1 MFKTIR
7 RFLSPPPLQLLLIL
21 ILFLLAFWDGSRRF
35 RNLALERLT
44 AGLESD
50 AKLAADLASP
60 GIDSGDLKKTDD
72 LCKTL
77 GRSKHTRFTFILA
90 DGSVLGDSVTD
101 PRDMSGHLDR
111 PEIRQALTGRT
122 GVSKRY
128 SLTRELQMMYVA
140 VPIIQDGR
148 IAAVSRTSKSLED
161 VDSVVRAAHFRFGL
175 LPLTVGLILA
185 ALSLLNAYRIRKSAN
200 LLIQTIGRYE
210 KGEFQERL
218 YEVPAPAL
226 NPVAAA
232 LSRTA
237 ESVRDRTETIRLDR
251 DELESIL
258 SGMIEGVLVL
268 DSEDHIVRYNRSAE
282 SLFHL
287 SPEQVRRRPVYEILR
302 NTELLELIEK
312 IRKNGESV
320 EDVIQL
326 ENGGV
331 VFLQVHGACM
341 ESTDL
346 GRAGIL
352 LVASDVTRLRK
363 LENLR
368 RDFVANVSHEL
379 KTPVTSIQGFV
390 ETLQNGAIRNEKD
403 AERFLEIIRRQTGRL
418 NSMINDLLD
427 LSRLEQPSAQREIP
441 LEEMHLLPV
450 LEDAVSLHR
459 KTADEKKIGIGI
471 SCDENR
477 QARINAEWLSR
488 AISNLIDNA
497 LKYSEPGGRIEV
509 RSTMKEGR
517 IRIEVQDWGSGIA
530 KKHQPRLFER
540 FYRVEPSRSREMG
553 GTGLGLAIVKH
564 IAQVHGGD
572 VAVESEEG
580 KGSVFTIILP
590 GEGSGIRNS

>member
-35 RNLALERLT
+35 RNLALDRLI
-44 AGLESD
+44 ASLESD
-50 AKLAADLASP
+50 ARLAADLASP
-60 GIDSGDLKKTDD
+60 GIVSGDLKKTDD

-77 GRSKHTRFTFILA
+77 GKSKRTRFTFILA
-90 DGSVLGDSVTD
+90 DGSVLGDSETN
-101 PRDMSGHLDR
+101 PREMSGHLDR
-111 PEIRQALTGRT
+111 PEIRQALAGRT
-122 GVSKRY
+122 GVSRRY

-148 IAAVSRTSKSLED
+148 IVAVSRTSKSLEEA
-161 VDSVVRAAHFRFGL
+161 DSVVRAAHFRFGI
-175 LPLTVGLILA
+175 LTLSAGLILA
-185 ALSLLNAYRIRKSAN
+185 ALSLLNAYRIRQSAN
-200 LLIQTIGRYE
+200 LLIRTISRYE
-210 KGEFQERL
+210 RGEFQERL

-226 NPVAAA
+226 NPLAAA

-237 ESVRDRTETIRLDR
+237 ESVRERTETIRLDR

-258 SGMIEGVLVL
+258 SGMVEGVLVL
-268 DSEDHIVRYNRSAE
+268 DSEDRIVRYNRSAE
-282 SLFHL
+282 NLFHL
-287 SPEQVRRRPVYEILR
+287 RPEEVRRRPVYEILR
-302 NTELLELIEK
+302 NTELLGLIEK
-312 IRKNGESV
+312 IRKDGESA

-341 ESTDL
+341 GGTESR
-346 GRAGIL
+346 RAGIL
-352 LVASDVTRLRK
+352 MVATDVTRLRK

-379 KTPVTSIQGFV
+379 KTPVTAIQGFV
-390 ETLQNGAIRNEKD
+390 ETLQNGAIRDEKD
-403 AERFLEIIRRQTGRL
+403 AERFLEIIRRHTGRL

-441 LEEMHLLPV
+441 LQEMHLLPV

-459 KTADEKKIGIGI
+459 KTADEKKIGIEI
-471 SCDENR
+471 SCDENL
-477 QARINAEWLSR
+477 QARIHAEWLCR
-488 AISNLIDNA
+488 AVSNLIDNA
-497 LKYSEPGGRIEV
+497 LKYSEPGGRILILCV
-509 RSTMKEGR
+509 KRQGR
-517 IRIEVQDWGSGIA
+517 LRLEVQDWGSGIP
-530 KKHQPRLFER
+530 KNRQSRLFER
-540 FYRVEPSRSREMG
+540 FYRVEPSISRDMG

-580 KGSVFTIILP
+580 KGSVFSIILP
-590 GEGSGIRNS
+590 VVGDRN